1 MSDPITCN
9 WLVLGLALYLSKL
22 AGGAGVPRQV
32 PPPPWERSS
41 APQVQDLAPA
51 TSTSTGAHV
60 SGPRLIFVLICISHF
75 FCSVSNIHLL
85 LLRLL
90 APQDQGGVQLA
101 AIGSRSET
109 KTFSGLFCFSPFTD
123 WWKATFV
130 CFCLTWG
137 DQLEDFLTSPTKPWK
152 NLVTL
157 RHLDTGP

>member
-41 APQVQDLAPA
+41 DPQVQDLAPA

-60 SGPRLIFVLICISHF
+60 SGPRLIFIFFYVFLTFFVPSQIFTSYSCSSWLLRIKQAFNWQRSAQKARQRHF
-75 FCSVSNIHLL
+75 QVFFVFPSSPIDEKQLL
-85 LLRLL
+85 L
-90 APQDQGGVQLA
+90 
-101 AIGSRSET
+101 
-109 KTFSGLFCFSPFTD
+109 F
-123 WWKATFV
+123 
-130 CFCLTWG
+130 LTWD
-137 DQLEDFLTSPTKPWK
+137 DQLKDFLTSPTKPWK